1 MSTDRYDYLPKE
13 FVEEPYYSVA
23 EAMALTGYSA
33 TKFRY
38 EPNKRRL
45 DELGSDCS
53 ERVWRIPRSA
63 LIEMRWLSEDAPLR
77 PELEG
82 SEEAGG
88 QRSSVLR
95 IKDLYAQVKS
105 LETEK
110 DALLQ
115 RLAVAEARVE
125 EKSAEIERLLGL
137 LHSKS

>member
-1 MSTDRYDYLPKE
+1 MSTDSYEYLPKD

-23 EAMALTGYSA
+23 DAMALTGYSA

-45 DELGSDCS
+45 DELGADCS

-77 PELEG
+77 PELEPAEDLG
-82 SEEAGG
+82 N
-88 QRSSVLR
+88 QRSSVMR
-95 IKDLYAQVKS
+95 IKDLYSQVKT
-105 LETEK
+105 LESEK
-110 DALLQ
+110 DSLLQ

-137 LHSKS
+137 LHNKS